1 MQPSS
6 ARVGVLVLTA
16 LTLTTL
22 ALGPVAADDG
32 SLVAGDS
39 VEIPS
44 QTVTFDGTEYRV
56 STLVQVTR
64 GDPLTAR
71 ATSPSNVTG
80 VDLYDVDGSLVY
92 DRPANVNESVR
103 FATTYLTPGE
113 YLIVTHDGTGRY
125 HTVQPVVVTGYDTS
139 LSVSPTATDDGQRQ
153 FTVNV
158 TETAQ
163 TPPIER
169 VEVVVFRGNE
179 TARVPTSASSEGTYT
194 GTVDLEPGEYRAY
207 ASVTVDDQ
215 LVGLSDATT
224 VTVAEQTNESTPTP
238 EATQTSESTQGVQTT
253 QPSPTAQPAQTTQA
267 TTNATAGDGP
277 RDSAESQ
284 LAELVGSRVANLLGG
299 PLFVVALLLGTL
311 VLSTAAYQ
319 SAYSLRRR

>member
-1 MQPSS
+1 MQPST

-22 ALGPVAADDG
+22 ALGPVAANDG

-44 QTVTFDGTEYRV
+44 QTVTFEGTEYRV

-64 GDPLTAR
+64 GEPLTAR

-139 LSVSPTATDDGQRQ
+139 LSVSPTAAGDGQRQ

-179 TARVPTSASSEGTYT
+179 TARVPTSTSAEGTYT

-238 EATQTSESTQGVQTT
+238 EATQTAESTQA
-253 QPSPTAQPAQTTQA
+253 SPTAQPAQTTQA
-267 TTNATAGDGP
+267 TTTNATAGDGP

-311 VLSTAAYQ
+311 VLSTVAYQ

>member
-1 MQPSS
+1 
-6 ARVGVLVLTA
+6 VLTA

-22 ALGPVAADDG
+22 ALGPVAANDG

-64 GDPLTAR
+64 GEPLTAR

-92 DRPANVNESVR
+92 DRPASVNESVR

-125 HTVQPVVVTGYDTS
+125 HTVQPVVVTSYDTS
-139 LSVSPTATDDGQRQ
+139 LSVSPTAAGDGQRQ

-179 TARVPTSASSEGTYT
+179 TARVPASASSEGTYT

-224 VTVAEQTNESTPTP
+224 VTVDAQSNESTPTS
-238 EATQTSESTQGVQTT
+238 EATQS
-253 QPSPTAQPAQTTQA
+253 SPTAQPTQTTQSSQA
-267 TTNATAGDGP
+267 TGSATPANATVGDGP

-284 LAELVGSRVANLLGG
+284 LAELVGGRVANLLGG
-299 PLFVVALLLGTL
+299 PLFVVALLVGTL